1 MVFEILVF
9 VPRSNRRKN
18 IGLYS
23 SSFSFFVLSLVTPLV
38 GLSLVSLSL
47 VSSVLMFLHFLCL
60 AVVVVLSYT
69 IVRAS
74 RTSVWGDVKLY
85 GYAKDEQGKKIA
97 ASLVVPEG
105 FRMTSDPPEE
115 LALPVQKQNPKVDE
129 LLGRRLCI
137 GGRVLGGVEGYLLI
151 TN

>member
-1 MVFEILVF
+1 
-9 VPRSNRRKN
+9 
-18 IGLYS
+18 LYS

-74 RTSVWGDVKLY
+74 RTSVWGDVKLH

-97 ASLVVPEG
+97 ASFVVPEG